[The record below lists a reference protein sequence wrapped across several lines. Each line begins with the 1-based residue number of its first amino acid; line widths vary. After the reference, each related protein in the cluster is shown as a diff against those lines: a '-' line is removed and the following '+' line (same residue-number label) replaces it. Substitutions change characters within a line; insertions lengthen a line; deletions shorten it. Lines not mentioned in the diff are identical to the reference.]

1 MMRTSFSGMLLG
13 VALLALTAQ
22 AYAQGKVVFVP
33 QSEVTK
39 EKLIELLK
47 PAGGEVMVEMGAKVD
62 CAPYRKQIEA
72 GTLPVSSA
80 AQAGLEVLFTF
91 DSANLGPNAT
101 RVLDTLAEA
110 LNSEE
115 LAGYCFEIQG
125 HTDSVGKPE
134 YNKKLSAR
142 RASSVAGYL
151 SNKGGV
157 AKGRLIAQG
166 YGQEKPIADNSTDIG
181 RARNRRVQVRNLGP
195 GQ

>member
-1 MMRTSFSGMLLG
+1 MRASFLVMLFG
-13 VALLALTAQ
+13 VVLSVLAAQ
-22 AYAQGKVVFVP
+22 AYAQGNVVFVP
-33 QSEVTK
+33 QSEVTR

-47 PAGGEVMVEMGAKVD
+47 PAGGGVMVEMGAKVD
-62 CAPYRKQIEA
+62 CTPYREQVAA
-72 GTLPVSSA
+72 GTLAGSSM

-151 SNKGGV
+151 SSKGGV

-166 YGQEKPIADNSTDIG
+166 YGQAEPIADNSTDVG